1 MAKFRG
7 PFVWHRHDD
16 ADEMFSRL
24 MGDLVE
30 PRREFIQE
38 NALDAQ
44 QPDLGAAAERLDAG
58 LAAAASEVLRP
69 GADLVPPSLL
79 FRKLDP
85 DELAGWEQRFSGG
98 EIPPEPA
105 DAQG

>member
-1 MAKFRG
+1 PATAERLRAAF
-7 PFVWHRHDD
+7 PD
-16 ADEMFSRL
+16 AVGVPL
-24 MGDLVE
+24 
-30 PRREFIQE
+30 
-38 NALDAQ
+38 
-44 QPDLGAAAERLDAG
+44 RLDAG

-69 GADLVPPSLL
+69 GAYLVPPSLL

-98 EIPPEPA
+98 ETTPEPA